1 MTLKRDAERE
11 AEPENLDGAPFY
23 VRSVSRFNN
32 EEGTF
37 RRLQMDLQRIAQEFG
52 QTEDDI
58 NDKFF
63 KLNCSKSRLIEVLK
77 GQKFS
82 QWCEID
88 DYALR

>member
-1 MTLKRDAERE
+1 
-11 AEPENLDGAPFY
+11 
-23 VRSVSRFNN
+23 
-32 EEGTF
+32 
-37 RRLQMDLQRIAQEFG
+37 MDLQRIAQEFG

-88 DYALR
+88 DYALRQYSEGPYYNLLLETKGAEDIARRKKFLGL

>member
-1 MTLKRDAERE
+1 
-11 AEPENLDGAPFY
+11 
-23 VRSVSRFNN
+23 
-32 EEGTF
+32 
-37 RRLQMDLQRIAQEFG
+37 MDLQRIAQEFG

-58 NDKFF
+58 NEKFF